1 MALPVRVL
9 FICIGNACRSPMA
22 EAIARHDAANVIE
35 ASSAGLY
42 PLGFLPKLTV
52 ETLARNG
59 YSSEGLSSKG
69 ISRDAAQSADVIVN
83 LSGMAIEPLF
93 SSSPSRLRE
102 DQRIEKWNVSDPYG
116 EDTATYQRILKELQQ
131 RVQGLAE
138 RLREEHPVTRR

>member
-1 MALPVRVL
+1 MVPPVRAL

-22 EAIARHDAANVIE
+22 EAIARHDAADVIE

-83 LSGMAIEPLF
+83 LSGMDIEPLF
-93 SSSPSRLRE
+93 SSNPSRLRQE
-102 DQRIEKWNVSDPYG
+102 QRIENWNVSDPYG
-116 EDTATYQRILKELQQ
+116 EDPATYQKILEELQQ

-138 RLREEHPVTRR
+138 QLHKEHRVTRS